1 MARRDRSTLRPARG
15 PSITAHVMTDPIT
28 TAPIMT
34 PRIMGE
40 RTTWHVYSA

>member
-15 PSITAHVMTDPIT
+15 ARISPHVMTAPIP